1 MSTKIIMTVVELYL
15 GNILCNFAQ
24 QYSLFDY
31 ELIFQLKQ
39 SLLRAML
46 FEF

>member
-1 MSTKIIMTVVELYL
+1 MTVVELYL
-15 GNILCNFAQ
+15 GNKLCNFAQ
-24 QYSLFDY
+24 QQYSLFNY

-39 SLLRAML
+39 GLLRAML